1 MKKNAWAILGETFFN
16 QDYQM
21 RIWSAYM
28 YEVKTWCTHCKTYS
42 SFDIPEGTSAE
53 HALGQPCP
61 NCGTR
66 GRLTRV

>member
-1 MKKNAWAILGETFFN
+1 MQFLVKLSLTKITKQQYNLH
-16 QDYQM
+16 
-21 RIWSAYM
+21 M

-66 GRLTRV
+66 GRLTRVEE